1 MDVDVVLSAVA
12 TDLVGRLIAFLVRK
26 YQEPSAAED
35 AEQCFFFPVHD
46 LVKIR
51 GR

>member
-12 TDLVGRLIAFLVRK
+12 TDLVGRLIAFPVRK

-35 AEQCFFFPVHD
+35 AEQCFPPVHD